1 MVGKIEVFHLGILH
15 KTETSR
21 NYDGSCWCDCSVL
34 YKWRYYNFNIYR
46 AARVVFNVYQRKSYD
61 MIRRTIMT
69 YTMMTTRF
77 NFEEFSSIDLCV
89 EEMKKNGWKN
99 RSVSFGHTA

>member
-1 MVGKIEVFHLGILH
+1 
-15 KTETSR
+15 
-21 NYDGSCWCDCSVL
+21 
-34 YKWRYYNFNIYR
+34 
-46 AARVVFNVYQRKSYD
+46 
-61 MIRRTIMT
+61 MT